1 MHVRSDRRMRWITSV
16 RRSRRRTGAVLR
28 SAQEPHRAA
37 TSLELFYDLCFV
49 VAVAQAASE
58 LHHLIVERRFSDG
71 VIGFAAV
78 FFGIWW
84 AWVNYVWFA
93 SGHDS
98 DDVPYRLLTLVQIA
112 GVLVLAAGIHDALI
126 NFDFTTITIGYVVMR
141 LGLVGMWARVARDQ
155 PSHRRRAMRMVI
167 GITSVQV
174 LWLLRLALPDDR
186 GLGIASFFVLA
197 LIELA
202 IPMWA
207 ERAAPGQQF
216 HAGHLAERFGL
227 FTIIVLGEVILS
239 STMAVREA
247 IDDVGVELNVLTVA
261 AAALIIAF
269 AVWWSYF
276 GRDDEP
282 GVDRMHGAF
291 FWGYGHLPVFAGL
304 AAFGAGVHVAV
315 DAAAGSDEVTARV
328 AALAVTIPLAVAI
341 VGFTMSVA
349 SARSARERRLL
360 PVEAGKLAIVL
371 VLGLTAPMYVAIVGT
386 AVVFVAGTIVQ
397 GIVLDRRLGVDLEL
411 ATQ

>member
-1 MHVRSDRRMRWITSV
+1 
-16 RRSRRRTGAVLR
+16 
-28 SAQEPHRAA
+28 
-37 TSLELFYDLCFV
+37 
-49 VAVAQAASE
+49 
-58 LHHLIVERRFSDG
+58 
-71 VIGFAAV
+71 
-78 FFGIWW
+78 
-84 AWVNYVWFA
+84 
-93 SGHDS
+93 
-98 DDVPYRLLTLVQIA
+98 
-112 GVLVLAAGIHDALI
+112 
-126 NFDFTTITIGYVVMR
+126 
-141 LGLVGMWARVARDQ
+141 
-155 PSHRRRAMRMVI
+155 
-167 GITSVQV
+167 
-174 LWLLRLALPDDR
+174 
-186 GLGIASFFVLA
+186 
-197 LIELA
+197 
-202 IPMWA
+202 
-207 ERAAPGQQF
+207 
-216 HAGHLAERFGL
+216 
-227 FTIIVLGEVILS
+227 
-239 STMAVREA
+239 
-247 IDDVGVELNVLTVA
+247 VLTVA
-261 AAALIIAF
+261 AAALVIAF

-282 GVDRMHGAF
+282 GVDRLNGAF
-291 FWGYGHLPVFAGL
+291 MWGYGHFPVFAGL